1 MKRVSVIIII
11 IFCLQVKDL
20 HPKITAFANNVKYLY
35 PKIMACAMF
44 LMDIVYRLVA
54 EIIGFFPPSKSAAIA
69 NTVVYSII
77 GGGVITFYL
86 AVSCTVS
93 KEKNSLWFVTFL
105 LQVFLLVMYYFG
117 KNAGGIARHYW
128 TYLGCTEDCQRAVHF
143 SALFCQV
150 LAILVLTSVIPEL
163 HDAFKKK
170 KQKEKDQKEKE
181 EEEKDQKEKEEEE
194 KDQKEKELKKE
205 QELKE
210 KKHSVFFQIIWIFV
224 ASNAM
229 YSVLS
234 IIPAA
239 TVCTAYAVA
248 LSCVCL
254 AIITIVGWILTCI
267 ALDDSDVQNIGE
279 YCCCIPLL
287 IFFLPLPLY
296 LFSDN
301 QLPLEYISCPGRNIT
316 NEYIQFSGEGG
327 SIVDHVVRLV
337 GTFLTLILV
346 SALAR
351 FHITL

>member
-1 MKRVSVIIII
+1 MMKRVSVIIII
-11 IFCLQVKDL
+11 FFCLQVKNL

-44 LMDIVYRLVA
+44 LMDIFYRLVA
-54 EIIGFFPPSKSAAIA
+54 ELIGFASPSCPAAIA
-69 NTVVYSII
+69 NTVMYSII

-86 AVSCTVS
+86 AVSCKVS
-93 KEKNSLWFVTFL
+93 KEKNNLWFVTFL

-170 KQKEKDQKEKE
+170 KQKEKDQKEK
-181 EEEKDQKEKEEEE
+181 KQKEKEEEE
-194 KDQKEKELKKE
+194 KDQKEKELKE
-205 QELKE
+205 M
-210 KKHSVFFQIIWIFV
+210 KHSVFFQIIWIFV

-239 TVCTAYAVA
+239 TVCTVYALA

-254 AIITIVGWILTCI
+254 AIITIVGWILTWM
-267 ALDDSDVQNIGE
+267 ALDDSDIQNSGK
-279 YCCCIPLL
+279 CSCCISLL

-301 QLPLEYISCPGRNIT
+301 QLPLEYISCQGRNVT

-327 SIVDHVVRLV
+327 SIVDHVFRLV
-337 GTFLTLILV
+337 GTLLTFILV
-346 SALAR
+346 SALAWS
-351 FHITL
+351 HITL